1 VNSDN
6 RQVPAPEPS
15 PPPPAADRWTVRRI
29 LEWTTGHLQK
39 HGSESPRLDA
49 EILLAHARNCPRVQ
63 LYVQYDQELTDAQ
76 RAAMREL
83 VKRRANLE
91 PVAHLVG
98 HREFFSLDFEVTRD
112 TLIPRPD
119 TETLV
124 VELLERARP
133 LAEPRILEIGTG
145 TGCIAIAAA
154 ANLPAATI
162 TATDISE
169 AALVVARRNAA
180 RHGVSARIEFLQGD
194 LFAPLPA
201 DARFDLI
208 VSNPP
213 YVGEDELPTLQAE
226 VARHEPKL
234 ALVAGRDGLDVIRRL
249 LAESPRHLLPGG
261 SLLFEIAPEQA
272 RTVEAL
278 ANETGRYA
286 GVSVVKDLSRA
297 ERVVIAT
304 PRGDGVTE

>member
-1 VNSDN
+1 M
-6 RQVPAPEPS
+6 PAPESS
-15 PPPPAADRWTVRRI
+15 PPPQAADRWTVRRI
-29 LEWTTGHLQK
+29 LEWTTAHLQK
-39 HGSESPRLDA
+39 HGSETPRLDA
-49 EILLAHARNCPRVQ
+49 EILLAHARRCPRVQ

-76 RAAMREL
+76 RTAMRNL

-98 HREFFSLDFEVTRD
+98 HREFFSLDFDVTKD

-124 VELLERARP
+124 VELLELARP

-154 ANLPAATI
+154 VNLPTATF

-169 AALVVARRNAA
+169 AALDVAQRNAA
-180 RHGVSARIEFLQGD
+180 KHGVSERITFLHGD
-194 LFAPLPA
+194 LFAPLAA

-213 YVGEDELPTLQAE
+213 YVGEDEMPTLQVE

-234 ALVAGRDGLDVIRRL
+234 ALVSGPDGLDLIRRL
-249 LAESPRHLLPGG
+249 LAESPRHLGSGG
-261 SLLFEIAPEQA
+261 SLLLEIAPEQA
-272 RTVEAL
+272 RAVASLAEA
-278 ANETGRYA
+278 TGQYVDVR
-286 GVSVVKDLSRA
+286 VVKDLSRA

-304 PRGDGVTE
+304 LGSRADRAD